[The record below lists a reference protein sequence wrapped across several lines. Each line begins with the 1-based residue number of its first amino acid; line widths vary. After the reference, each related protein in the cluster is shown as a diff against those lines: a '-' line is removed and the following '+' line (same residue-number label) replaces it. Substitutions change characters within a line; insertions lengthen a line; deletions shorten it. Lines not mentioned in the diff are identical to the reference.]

1 MNLMILSPGRRVD
14 IVRYFK
20 EEVNKVN
27 GKVFTVDMSEY
38 SVALYEGDE
47 SFVVRKDFNNLDEY
61 IDKII
66 DICIAKKV
74 TAIITLIDPELVLL
88 AENKNRFLEKGIL
101 PIVSNYDEIKL
112 TFDKYK
118 FAKTLQDKLKVI
130 PTFNGYNEVNEAI
143 INDEI
148 RFPIFAKIRNGSGST
163 GIGKVDNKEELKGY
177 IDKKNYIFQPYLK
190 EKEYGVDIYFD
201 LIDGKIKSI
210 FIKEKLYMRAGE
222 TDKSVSIYRDDIID
236 EMMKLQQ
243 FNFRGPIDVDVFE
256 DKEGN
261 LYINEINPRF
271 GGGYPHAYNAGVN
284 FIDMLV
290 KNLNGKV
297 NEVKLGNYKKG
308 LIMMKY
314 SSASFINENGMI
326 MPK

>member
-1 MNLMILSPGRRVD
+1 MNLMILSPGRRAD

-38 SVALYEGDE
+38 SAALYEGDE
-47 SFVVRKDFNNLDEY
+47 SFVVRKDFNNLDKY

-66 DICIAKKV
+66 DICIAKKI

-88 AENKNRFLEKGIL
+88 AENKDRFLEKGIL
-101 PIVSNYDEIKL
+101 PIVSNDDEIKL

-118 FAKTLQDKLKVI
+118 FAKTLQDKIKVI

-148 RFPIFAKIRNGSGST
+148 RFPILAKVRNGSGST

-222 TDKSVSIYRDDIID
+222 TDKSVSIYRDDIIN

-308 LIMMKY
+308 LIMMKF
-314 SSASFINENGMI
+314 SSASFINENEMI

>member
-1 MNLMILSPGRRVD
+1 LLGIL
-14 IVRYFK
+14 K
-20 EEVNKVN
+20 KEVNKVN
-27 GKVFTVDMSEY
+27 GKVFTVDMREY

-47 SFVVRKDFNNLDEY
+47 SFVVRKDFNNLDKY

-101 PIVSNYDEIKL
+101 PIVSDDDGIKL

-130 PTFNGYNEVNEAI
+130 PTFNGYDEVNYAI

-177 IDKKNYIFQPYLK
+177 MDKKNYIFQPYLK
-190 EKEYGVDIYFD
+190 EKEYGIDIYFD
-201 LIDGKIKSI
+201 LVDGKIKSI

-222 TDKSVSIYRDDIID
+222 TDKSVSIYRDDIIN

-271 GGGYPHAYNAGVN
+271 RGGYPHAYNAGVN

-314 SSASFINENGMI
+314 SSASFINENEMI